1 MKAIVTNVDRTILL
15 VEDEPLIA
23 FTEKMLLERSGY
35 AVITADSG
43 DEALTVFGEQPEI
56 ALVLMDIDLG
66 PGRDGPDTAR
76 EMLRIRDVPIV
87 FLTSHAEREYV
98 ERVEEITSY
107 GYVLKNSGEF
117 VLLQAVKMAFRLYH
131 ATQES
136 EHSRRWFAT
145 TFDSIGDAVITT
157 DTEGRV
163 TRLNRKAE
171 EITGYSSGDASGLLL
186 EKIFPIHNATTGDV
200 VANPV
205 HEVLTTGRTVEMANH
220 TVLQA
225 RDGRE
230 FQIAD
235 SAAPIV
241 TADGTVRGVVLV
253 FRDVTETYRRRE
265 ELRRSQAQLK
275 RAQTMAQLGSW
286 EFRLGVGDVVASEE
300 ALRIYGIDDGTLTIP
315 RAQAVVLPEYRR
327 YMDDALAALVA
338 GTAPYDVDFRIAR
351 ENDGTVRDVHSVASY
366 DPETRTVFGIIQDI
380 TERKRVETHLR
391 RSEARLRSTLEA
403 TNAGIWEWN
412 VRTGELVIDERWAAI
427 CGYRLEELAPV
438 SVSTWRALAHPDD
451 LEESDRLIEQHLAG
465 RTDHYSCEVRMRHK
479 SGGWVWIL
487 DKGRVSGRDADGAP
501 KWILGTHQ
509 DITARKRLEEERTVA
524 LAEKQRAME
533 ELNHRVKNNL
543 AMVVSLL
550 SLKEH
555 ETRGT
560 VDLSDVRSRIDAI
573 RTIHQHLQQSE
584 RVADI
589 SLDSYLGD
597 LVQRVVTTFSGPSVI
612 LDLDLAAV
620 TVPTRTATAVG
631 LLVNEL
637 VSNAM
642 KHAFPGE
649 IEPRL
654 AVSLR
659 REDAHLRLAVEN
671 NGHPF
676 PESVDIATADS
687 LGLQLVRSFVDQVDG
702 DIEVRRSPDTRISV
716 TFPA

>member
-1 MKAIVTNVDRTILL
+1 
-15 VEDEPLIA
+15 
-23 FTEKMLLERSGY
+23 
-35 AVITADSG
+35 
-43 DEALTVFGEQPEI
+43 
-56 ALVLMDIDLG
+56 
-66 PGRDGPDTAR
+66 
-76 EMLRIRDVPIV
+76 
-87 FLTSHAEREYV
+87 
-98 ERVEEITSY
+98 
-107 GYVLKNSGEF
+107 
-117 VLLQAVKMAFRLYH
+117 
-131 ATQES
+131 
-136 EHSRRWFAT
+136 
-145 TFDSIGDAVITT
+145 
-157 DTEGRV
+157 
-163 TRLNRKAE
+163 
-171 EITGYSSGDASGLLL
+171 
-186 EKIFPIHNATTGDV
+186 
-200 VANPV
+200 
-205 HEVLTTGRTVEMANH
+205 
-220 TVLQA
+220 
-225 RDGRE
+225 
-230 FQIAD
+230 
-235 SAAPIV
+235 
-241 TADGTVRGVVLV
+241 
-253 FRDVTETYRRRE
+253 
-265 ELRRSQAQLK
+265 
-275 RAQTMAQLGSW
+275 
-286 EFRLGVGDVVASEE
+286 
-300 ALRIYGIDDGTLTIP
+300 
-315 RAQAVVLPEYRR
+315 
-327 YMDDALAALVA
+327 
-338 GTAPYDVDFRIAR
+338 
-351 ENDGTVRDVHSVASY
+351 
-366 DPETRTVFGIIQDI
+366 
-380 TERKRVETHLR
+380 
-391 RSEARLRSTLEA
+391 
-403 TNAGIWEWN
+403 
-412 VRTGELVIDERWAAI
+412 
-427 CGYRLEELAPV
+427 
-438 SVSTWRALAHPDD
+438 
-451 LEESDRLIEQHLAG
+451 
-465 RTDHYSCEVRMRHK
+465 MRHK